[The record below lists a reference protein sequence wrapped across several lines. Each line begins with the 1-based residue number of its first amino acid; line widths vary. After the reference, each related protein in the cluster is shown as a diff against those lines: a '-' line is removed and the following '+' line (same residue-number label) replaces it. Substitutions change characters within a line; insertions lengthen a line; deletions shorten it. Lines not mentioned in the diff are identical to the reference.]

1 MTYKLINISKQ
12 CPEAIGTK
20 INKMSNSISSS
31 MYHSNMKLGSFSC
44 YSIAA
49 LHKACGES
57 NSTLYFTTAALKK
70 NVNTDHFKQ
79 IVL

>member
-31 MYHSNMKLGSFSC
+31 MNHSNMKLGSFSC
-44 YSIAA
+44 YSFAA

-57 NSTLYFTTAALKK
+57 NSTLYFTTAALTK
-70 NVNTDHFKQ
+70 NANTGPLKQ
-79 IVL
+79 IVP